1 MPDELHRLIH
11 ELQVHQ
17 IELEIQNDELRL
29 IQAELEASKA
39 RYFDLYDLAPVGY
52 FTVSEKG
59 LILEANLTGAEL
71 LGVACSALIGQPF
84 SSLIIPEDQDIYYL
98 FRKKL
103 FETHSASSG
112 QAGAPKICELQMVKN
127 DGTVFWGD
135 LKATAAKD
143 AEGEPVY
150 RVVVSNITMR
160 KQTEDELRSAK
171 DAFEITNRE
180 LQQSLTREQLLANTD
195 GLTGLFNRRFFF
207 ELAAREFAA
216 AVRYPRPLTIL
227 MFDVDGL
234 KQINDTLGH
243 MVGDEALAWISQVA
257 ASHIREVD
265 VLARY
270 GGDEFVI
277 LLPQTSAQ
285 QALPMAER
293 IRESVAARRLETDPF
308 GITISV
314 GIAELRSKPEESSI
328 ESVVQRADKAL
339 YMAKAN
345 GRNCI
350 VTLFAETPE
359 GDP

>member
-1 MPDELHRLIH
+1 MPEKENRSHKMQSLRRRAEEIARAKETESRPALLPDELHRVIH

-17 IELEIQNDELRL
+17 IELEMQNDELRRT
-29 IQAELEASKA
+29 QAELEASKA

-71 LGVACSALIGQPF
+71 LGVARSALIGQPF

-98 FRKKL
+98 HRKKV

-135 LKATAAKD
+135 LKATTAQD
-143 AEGEPVY
+143 ADGEPVF
-150 RVVVSNITMR
+150 RVVVSNITIR

-171 DAFEITNRE
+171 DALEIIHCD
-180 LQQSLTREQLLANTD
+180 LQQSLTREQLLASTD
-195 GLTGLFNRRFFF
+195 GLTGLFNRRHFF

-234 KQINDTLGH
+234 KQIN
-243 MVGDEALAWISQVA
+243 
-257 ASHIREVD
+257 
-265 VLARY
+265 
-270 GGDEFVI
+270 
-277 LLPQTSAQ
+277 
-285 QALPMAER
+285 
-293 IRESVAARRLETDPF
+293 
-308 GITISV
+308 
-314 GIAELRSKPEESSI
+314 
-328 ESVVQRADKAL
+328 
-339 YMAKAN
+339 
-345 GRNCI
+345 
-350 VTLFAETPE
+350 
-359 GDP
+359 